1 MEEEGAGE
9 YTLAEFYKYHFLKK
23 KDLSSYL
30 IKSRVFLYLKMIITQ
45 ITDWVSIEHPTLD

>member
-23 KDLSSYL
+23 KDLTSYL
-30 IKSRVFLYLKMIITQ
+30 IKSRVIVYLIKDNHTYTYIAKR
-45 ITDWVSIEHPTLD
+45 VSIEH